1 MAQCTNNKTQYYKG
15 ESIPF
20 YVNGDSV
27 DNLGLENFKV
37 LFYSAYQ
44 ADIVIDKSAM
54 TNTATNVYFYEIADD
69 ISKDLSTGDYTM
81 EILLGDLS
89 KSIWKGF
96 AFNLA
101 ESHSKNY
108 IV

>member
-1 MAQCTNNKTQYYKG
+1 MAQCTTNKTQYYKG

-20 YVNGDSV
+20 YVNGDSI
-27 DNLGLENFKV
+27 DNLDLENFKI

-44 ADIVIDKSAM
+44 DDIVISKSDM
-54 TNTATNVYFYEIADD
+54 TNTDTNEYYYEISDD

-81 EILLGDLS
+81 EILLGDSS

-101 ESHSKNY
+101 DSHSKNY
-108 IV
+108 LV

>member
-1 MAQCTNNKTQYYKG
+1 MAQCTNNKTQYHQG
-15 ESIPF
+15 DSIPF
-20 YVNGDSV
+20 YVNGDNI
-27 DNLGLENFKV
+27 DNLELENFKV

-44 ADIVIDKSAM
+44 SDIVIDKSDM
-54 TNTATNVYFYEIADD
+54 TNTDTNEYYYEISDD

-81 EILLGDLS
+81 EILLGDSS

-101 ESHSKNY
+101 DSHSKNY